1 MKKLLLA
8 THNQAKLNELKIGL
22 KPLEE
27 AGIKLVSLADL
38 DIEEEP
44 EETGATFEE
53 NALLKAKFYANLA
66 HLPSLA
72 DDGGICID
80 ALNGEPGIK
89 SHMWLGYKA
98 NDEELIKYTL
108 ERLKNVPQGQRTAY
122 FTTTICFYDPQKKT
136 RIFEEG
142 RLNGYISYQTSSK
155 RIKSYPYRSLFI
167 VSALNNKY
175 YDELT
180 QAEHAKIN
188 HRLKAVKRLVQKIKP
203 YLLQ

>member
-22 KPLEE
+22 RSLEE
-27 AGIKLVSLADL
+27 KGVKLVSLADL
-38 DIEEEP
+38 GIKDEP
-44 EETGATFEE
+44 EETGTTFEE

-66 HLPSLA
+66 RLSSLA

-89 SHMWLGYKA
+89 SHLWLGREA
-98 NDEELIKYTL
+98 SDEELIKYTL
-108 ERLKNVPQGQRTAY
+108 KRLKNVPKEHRTAY
-122 FTTTICFYDPQKKT
+122 FATTLCYFDRKT
-136 RIFEEG
+136 NIKVVEEG
-142 RLNGYISYQTSSK
+142 RLKGYIATQTSSY
-155 RIKSYPYRSLFI
+155 RIKGYPYRSLFI

-180 QAEHAKIN
+180 QAEHEKIN